1 MFVVAGVSG
10 HTGRVVAETL
20 LERKQPVRVV
30 VRDRAKGSSW
40 ESRGAEVAVAS
51 LEDAAA
57 SARAFQGAQGAY
69 VLIPPRYQ
77 AEDPIAAQRPV
88 VDAVAQAVKQ
98 SGIPHVVL
106 LSSIGAQHATG
117 TGPVR
122 TLHYAEQAIGKAAKN
137 ITMLRAAYFLENWAA
152 ALGEAQ
158 TNGVLYSFVTP
169 GRALPMVA
177 GEGVRLIRSS
187 TIVPPMTVVATHDIG
202 RVAAEALLDPAR
214 GTRIIELVG
223 PRDWTPED
231 VARELAEVLGRDVR
245 VQGLPLEAMVPAF
258 TAAGMSAGTVKLFQE
273 MTDAINHG
281 RMEREGGRAE
291 LRRGTLG
298 PREAFRALVAHTAA

>member
-177 GEGVRLIRSS
+177 
-187 TIVPPMTVVATHDIG
+187 THDIG